1 MRRPEGF
8 TSRRR
13 RYLAKKV
20 DRLDRLET
28 RNTMTE
34 PISVVGLMMG
44 SLHWLDQLGIVDK
57 RMLGNPVSGLA
68 KPDQATATGQPQ
80 AQKPPAAPDSI
91 DSIHGRLSA
100 RRFRTPGGGGGGS
113 AADGAG
119 QARQP
124 RTIQTIG

>member
-28 RNTMTE
+28 RTTMTE

-44 SLHWLDQLGIVDK
+44 SLRWLEQLGIVDK
-57 RMLGNPVSGLA
+57 NGWAILRWA
-68 KPDQATATGQPQ
+68 
-80 AQKPPAAPDSI
+80 
-91 DSIHGRLSA
+91 
-100 RRFRTPGGGGGGS
+100 GS
-113 AADGAG
+113 
-119 QARQP
+119 RSPTWHRP
-124 RTIQTIG
+124 RGSRKR